1 MSVLDTNIID
11 YIFLEDG
18 EPQVPVLAVNDP
30 LSWRPP
36 EERRHIWALKEK
48 LKTQVAFVETGQL
61 GVVWPSYQSGG
72 LVRVQV
78 YAACSLNDKAEEFY
92 IATGRTMMDEA
103 NMELRVRLL
112 DA

>member
-1 MSVLDTNIID
+1 MSILETNIID
-11 YIFLEDG
+11 YIFLDEGD
-18 EPQVPVLAVNDP
+18 PQVPVLAVNDP

-36 EERRHIWALKEK
+36 EERRHFWALREK

-61 GVVWPSYQSGG
+61 NVVWPSYQGG

-78 YAACSLNDKAEEFY
+78 YASCSLTDAAQDFY
-92 IATGRTMMDEA
+92 ATAGRSMMDDA

>member
-1 MSVLDTNIID
+1 VSVLDTNIID

-18 EPQVPVLAVNDP
+18 EPQLPVLAVNDP

-36 EERRHIWALKEK
+36 EDRRHLWALREK

-61 GVVWPSYQSGG
+61 SVVWPCFQGG

-78 YAACSLNDKAEEFY
+78 YAACSLTDAAQDFY
-92 IATGRTMMDEA
+92 VNTGRRLLDDA

>member
-1 MSVLDTNIID
+1 VSVLETNLID
-11 YIFLEDG
+11 YIYLE
-18 EPQVPVLAVNDP
+18 EEEEVPVLVISDP

-36 EERRHIWALKEK
+36 EDRRHLRALRDK
-48 LKTQVAFVETGQL
+48 LKAQIAFVETGQIN
-61 GVVWPSYQSGG
+61 GVWPAYKGG

-78 YAACSLNDKAEEFY
+78 YASCALTEQARDFY
-92 IATGRTMMDEA
+92 DGVSQAMNEA

>member
-1 MSVLDTNIID
+1 MTVLETNLVD
-11 YIFLEDG
+11 YIYLEEEDG
-18 EPQVPVLAVNDP
+18 QVPVLVISDP

-36 EERRHIWALKEK
+36 EDRRHLLALREK
-48 LKTQVAFVETGQL
+48 IKTQIAFVETGQL
-61 GVVWPSYQSGG
+61 TGVWPNYNGG

-78 YAACSLNDKAEEFY
+78 YASCALSDAAHDFYATARQAMND
-92 IATGRTMMDEA
+92 A

>member
-1 MSVLDTNIID
+1 MTVLETNLVD
-11 YIFLEDG
+11 YIYLEED
-18 EPQVPVLAVNDP
+18 EEIPVLVVSDP

-36 EERRHIWALKEK
+36 EDRHHLQALRDK
-48 LKTQVAFVETGQL
+48 LKAQVEFVETGQIC
-61 GVVWPSYQSGG
+61 GVWPAYKGG

-78 YAACSLNDKAEEFY
+78 YASCSLTEAARDFY
-92 IATGRTMMDEA
+92 HLAGEAMTEA

>member
-1 MSVLDTNIID
+1 MSVLETNLID
-11 YIFLEDG
+11 YIYLEED
-18 EPQVPVLAVNDP
+18 EDVPVLVISDP

-36 EERRHIWALKEK
+36 EDRRHLRVLRDK
-48 LKTQVAFVETGQL
+48 LKAQIAFVETGQIN
-61 GVVWPSYQSGG
+61 GVWPAYKGG

-78 YAACSLNDKAEEFY
+78 YAACSLTSEARDFY
-92 IATGRTMMDEA
+92 DGVSHVMTEA

>member
-1 MSVLDTNIID
+1 VSILDTTIID

-36 EERRHIWALKEK
+36 EERRHLWALREK

-61 GVVWPSYQSGG
+61 SVVWPSYQGG

-78 YAACSLNDKAEEFY
+78 YAACALTDAAQGFY
-92 IATGRTMMDEA
+92 MTAGRTLLDES

>member
-11 YIFLEDG
+11 YIFLDEGD
-18 EPQVPVLAVNDP
+18 PQIPVLAVNDP

-36 EERRHIWALKEK
+36 EDRRHLWALREK

-61 GVVWPSYQSGG
+61 NVVWPSYQGG

-78 YAACSLNDKAEEFY
+78 YASCSLNDAAQDFYVSAGKA
-92 IATGRTMMDEA
+92 MMDDA